1 MRTKPNNT
9 TYFKIDTQ
17 QEPIVLS
24 KHLMDILLSNKNSS
38 DCIALYC
45 FYYYTAKWQK
55 TNQPKATTEYTAKGL
70 NWGIGKVR
78 MIKNILRELHLI
90 EDIVIRKDNVIIGHF
105 IKVNFIWTNINSHP
119 NDFPQYGSS
128 HSMEINKGNT
138 LSKSKRNTL
147 SKSNLNAKENLTIKD
162 FEKFWKVY
170 PKKTDKGKAL
180 KSWVALTNKKDKPT
194 LKTIMFAIRDQKRT
208 ERWQDPQFIPM
219 PSTWINQTRWIDDP
233 NEMKIFKKVTPQQQ
247 TSNTVGY
254 KETNKKYREPD
265 LYV

>member
-1 MRTKPNNT
+1 MRTKLTNT

-17 QEPIVLS
+17 QEPVVLS
-24 KHLMDILLSNKNSS
+24 KHLMDLLLQSDHGS
-38 DCIALYC
+38 DCLALYC

-119 NDFPQYGSS
+119 NSFPPGGSS
-128 HSMEINKGNT
+128 HPMENERGNA
-138 LSKSKRNTL
+138 L
-147 SKSNLNAKENLTIKD
+147 SKSNINALSNSKKNIFLPLATFLSKIIEEKKEVKHTTAQIQSWTKEISKLIEINEVSMERIKTALRWYKD
-162 FEKFWKVY
+162 HCKDDYVPVIESGSSLRSKFIKLE
-170 PKKTDKGKAL
+170 A
-180 KSWVALTNKKDKPT
+180 A
-194 LKTIMFAIRDQKRT
+194 M
-208 ERWQDPQFIPM
+208 ER
-219 PSTWINQTRWIDDP
+219 S
-233 NEMKIFKKVTPQQQ
+233 KKVNKQ
-247 TSNTVGY
+247 NTVGY